1 MSKIYKHY
9 LELKEKD
16 KDTMY
21 LFKSGM
27 FHIFVGEDADKINNY
42 VVLKKTDLTSQV
54 KKCGFP
60 NVSHDEYMRVFENH
74 RLKIKEIDVKDIPDN
89 DIPKKY
95 KSIIFKYYRIKEILE
110 KKPIEYLTP
119 VESLNVLSKISELIN
134 DDK

>member
-1 MSKIYKHY
+1 MSKIYKYY

-27 FHIFVGEDADKINNY
+27 FHIFVGEDADRINHY

-60 NVSHDEYMRVFENH
+60 DISHDDYMKVFENH
-74 RLKIKEIDVKDIPDN
+74 RLKIKEIDVKDIPDS

-95 KSIIFKYYRIKEILE
+95 EQIIFKYYKIKRIIEN
-110 KKPIEYLTP
+110 KPIDLVTP
-119 VESLNVLSKISELIN
+119 VESLNILNKISELIC
-134 DDK
+134 DE